1 MLIAE
6 LRGLAYLA
14 WLTFRRQVFA
24 RKSIVASV
32 LIIMLTMAT
41 AIWTQ
46 RVESRAQREVA
57 DATVAQTEASS
68 QDNSSLEEESQ
79 VADASNLQI
88 DFLTNIVIVR
98 LFVSFLLPI
107 LVLTYAT
114 AAIGEERE
122 DRTLVY
128 TLIRPLSRFRV
139 YLAKAVG
146 ILPVVATAALGGFGM
161 ICLAGGEAGQFAWCN
176 YWSAILLGCLA
187 YTALFMVFGAS
198 LPKPVIMAVV
208 YVFLIE
214 ALLGSMPG
222 TIKRLAVSFYVN
234 CVIFEAAEKVGVQP
248 ELPMY
253 ESVSATSALL
263 VLATGTVVLICLG
276 GMWFARREYRDL
288 A

>member
-1 MLIAE
+1 MSVAE
-6 LRGLAYLA
+6 LRGLLYLA

-24 RKSIVASV
+24 RKSVVAGV
-32 LIIMLTMAT
+32 LVVMLTMAT

-46 RVESRAQREVA
+46 RVEARSQAREVDSA
-57 DATVAQTEASS
+57 
-68 QDNSSLEEESQ
+68 LE
-79 VADASNLQI
+79 QI
-88 DFLTNIVIVR
+88 DFLTNTVVVR

-146 ILPVVATAALGGFGM
+146 ILPVVVLAALGGYGM
-161 ICLAGGEAGQFAWCN
+161 ICLAGGDAGRFAWNN
-176 YWSAILLGCLA
+176 YWPAILLGCLA
-187 YTALFMVFGAS
+187 YTAVFLLFGAS

-214 ALLGSMPG
+214 ALLGNMPG

-234 CVIFEAAEKVGVQP
+234 CIIFESAETVGVEPQQT
-248 ELPMY
+248 MY
-253 ESVSATSALL
+253 GNISAWSAMI
-263 VLATGTVVLICLG
+263 VLALGTAAILWLG
-276 GMWFARREYRDL
+276 AWWFQRREYRDL

>member
-1 MLIAE
+1 MAE
-6 LRGLAYLA
+6 LRGLCYLI

-24 RKSIVASV
+24 RKSIVAGV
-32 LIIMLTMAT
+32 LIVMLTMAT

-46 RVESRAQREVA
+46 RIESRVDPEVA
-57 DATVAQTEASS
+57 DPALKQ
-68 QDNSSLEEESQ
+68 L
-79 VADASNLQI
+79 
-88 DFLTNIVIVR
+88 DFLTNTVVVR

-139 YLAKAVG
+139 YLAKALG
-146 ILPVVATAALGGFGM
+146 ILPVVLITALGGYGM
-161 ICLAGGEAGQFAWCN
+161 VCLAGGEAGRFAWNN
-176 YWSAILLGCLA
+176 YWPAILLGCLA
-187 YTALFMVFGAS
+187 YTGLFLLFGAG
-198 LPKPVIMAVV
+198 LPRPVIMAVV
-208 YVFLIE
+208 YVFLVE
-214 ALLGSMPG
+214 ALLGNMPG

-234 CVIFEAAEKVGVQP
+234 CIIFESAGKAGVEP

-253 ESVSATSALL
+253 GNISAWSALT
-263 VLATGTVVLICLG
+263 VLGLLTVFLLWLG
-276 GMWFARREYRDL
+276 GLWFHRREFRDL